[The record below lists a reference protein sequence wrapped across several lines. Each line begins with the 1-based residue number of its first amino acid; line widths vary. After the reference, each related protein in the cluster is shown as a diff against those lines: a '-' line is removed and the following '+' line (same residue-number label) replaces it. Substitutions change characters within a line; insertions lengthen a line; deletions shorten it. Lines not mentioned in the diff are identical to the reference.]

1 MAKNDVK
8 IVDKGGYLNIPTR
21 NFPVQDRT
29 SSGDTIIYP
38 GDPVK
43 ILAGQSGNYVGH
55 LATGDPQIGTDIVV
69 GIAASTSTEE
79 SVTTDGT
86 VNVYMPLP
94 GVVYRCN
101 AHTVGNID
109 TTAKL
114 LALNFDCVTFDLTST
129 TFTVNEDEGSDEN
142 VHGLR
147 IVGGNIT
154 AGTID
159 FTINPRCTI
168 LGDLNA

>member
-29 SSGDTIIYP
+29 SSSETAFYAGDAL
-38 GDPVK
+38 K
-43 ILAGQSGNYVGH
+43 ILDGQSGNYVGR
-55 LATGDPQIGTDIVV
+55 LATGDPAIGTDIVV
-69 GIAASTSTEE
+69 GIAASNSTETSTA
-79 SVTTDGT
+79 DGT

-109 TTAKL
+109 TTAEL

-142 VHGLR
+142 AHGLR

>member
-29 SSGDTIIYP
+29 SSSDTIIYP

-43 ILAGQSGNYVGH
+43 ILDGQSGNYVGH
-55 LATGDPQIGTDIVV
+55 LKTGDPEIGTDIVV

-79 SVTTDGT
+79 SATDGT

-94 GVVYRCN
+94 GVVYRCAAN
-101 AHTVGNID
+101 TAGNIS
-109 TTAKL
+109 TAAEI
-114 LALNFDCVTFDLTST
+114 LALTFDCVTFDLSGT
-129 TFTVNEDEGSDEN
+129 TFTVDENEGSDED

-147 IVGGNIT
+147 IVAGDIT